1 MTSSDRFNDG
11 NRGVIPVNDKTGEG
25 RAKVGQAGV
34 KHRNDAQTDQC
45 YKGIP
50 FHAANGVHEVVTEL
64 LRERLTRGAKI
75 ADIGAGH
82 GALSARLHD
91 AGFEVTAFDLDCKDW
106 LAKNVICHECDMND
120 SLERLTA
127 YGPYKAICAIEVI
140 EHLENPR
147 RFLRDLIELCHAEV
161 TWIVISTPNPL
172 DTFSCIAMF
181 TRGIFNWF
189 SPQHYCGGGHISI
202 LPYWL
207 VDEHLK
213 FLGIVDRQ
221 WQFLSPFRHP
231 SPWKRVIYH
240 AVSSLRRLVS
250 RGDRGSFLEGETAL
264 VILRVDGADSRRRE

>member
-1 MTSSDRFNDG
+1 MTSSDRFNTETC
-11 NRGVIPVNDKTGEG
+11 RVPVNDKTGEG
-25 RAKVGQAGV
+25 RAKVGQAGI

-50 FHAANGVHEVVTEL
+50 FHAASGVHEVVTEL

-120 SLERLTA
+120 SLELLAA

-147 RFLRDLIELCHAEV
+147 RFLRDLIELCHVEG

-189 SPQHYCGGGHISI
+189 SPQHYCGGGHIQ
-202 LPYWL
+202 Y
-207 VDEHLK
+207 
-213 FLGIVDRQ
+213 
-221 WQFLSPFRHP
+221 FRTG
-231 SPWKRVIYH
+231 
-240 AVSSLRRLVS
+240 L
-250 RGDRGSFLEGETAL
+250 
-264 VILRVDGADSRRRE
+264 